1 MFGQRQMNS
10 LEKKEKIKF
19 TIVGLLIIAD
29 IFIFFFVSSYTPNKL
44 KVVFFDVGQGDAI
57 FVETPSG
64 KQFIIDSG
72 YNNLVLSRLGGELSV
87 FDRSLDAVFA
97 SHPDSDHIGG
107 MPDILKSY
115 SVGRYF
121 DSGVE
126 SDSILYKVVNEINSY
141 EKIST
146 STLSSNDIIDFGDG
160 VFLEILWPEIGLF
173 DKTGDTNKG
182 SLVTKLVYG
191 DISFLFEGD
200 APQAVEKTLI
210 FKNDKELDSDVLK
223 VAHHGSKTSSLPAF
237 ISAVSPAFSVISAG
251 KDNKFGHPNVETT
264 DTLNGVGTKIL
275 ETSFLGN
282 ITFESDGNRV
292 VQR

>member
-1 MFGQRQMNS
+1 M
-10 LEKKEKIKF
+10 EKREKIKF
-19 TIVGLLIIAD
+19 GIIGFLVLAD
-29 IFIFFFVSSYTPNKL
+29 VFIFFFVVSFYTPHKL

-72 YNNLVLSRLGGELSV
+72 YNNLVLSRLSREMSI

-107 MPDILKSY
+107 MPDILKDY
-115 SVGRYF
+115 SVGEYF

-126 SDSILYKVVNEINSY
+126 SDSALYKAVNEISFY

-146 STLSSNDIIDFGDG
+146 STLSSNNILDFGDG
-160 VFLEILWPEIGLF
+160 VFLEILWPETDLF

-182 SLVTKLVYG
+182 SLVVKLIYG
-191 DISFLFEGD
+191 NTSFLFEGD
-200 APQAVEKTLI
+200 APQSVEKTLI
-210 FKNDKELDSDVLK
+210 FKEGKELDSDVLK

-237 ISAVSPAFSVISAG
+237 ISAVTPEFSVISAG
-251 KDNKFGHPNVETT
+251 KDNKFGHPNIETI
-264 DTLNGVGTKIL
+264 DTLNSVGTKIL
-275 ETSFLGN
+275 ETFVSGN
-282 ITFESDGNRV
+282 ITFESDGDKV